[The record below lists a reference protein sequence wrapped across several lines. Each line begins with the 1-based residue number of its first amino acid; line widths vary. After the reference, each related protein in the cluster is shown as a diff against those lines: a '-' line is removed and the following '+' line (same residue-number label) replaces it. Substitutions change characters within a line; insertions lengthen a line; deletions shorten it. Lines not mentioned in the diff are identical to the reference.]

1 MWADNGDVC
10 VQQPHA
16 TLVCM
21 CTHAACVC
29 SFLVVISAVHVWLVS
44 VSSCAWTPELF
55 EHVKASFE
63 KTRKVRGR
71 GNGSVGQVP
80 FAQKRT

>member
-1 MWADNGDVC
+1 M
-10 VQQPHA
+10 
-16 TLVCM
+16 
-21 CTHAACVC
+21 
-29 SFLVVISAVHVWLVS
+29 VITAVHDWLVS

-63 KTRKVRGR
+63 KTREGRDR

-80 FAQKRT
+80 FAQKLT